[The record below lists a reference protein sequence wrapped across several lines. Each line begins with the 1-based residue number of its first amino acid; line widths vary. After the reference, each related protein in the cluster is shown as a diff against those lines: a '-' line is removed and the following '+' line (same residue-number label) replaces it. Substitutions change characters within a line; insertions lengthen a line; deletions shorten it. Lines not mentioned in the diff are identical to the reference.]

1 MTKNLTPVTDATGE
15 FAPADDVFAALESIP
30 ALHDNDPDREAA
42 RDQMERAHKMGLS
55 MIRKA
60 AELTQ
65 TEMASRLG
73 VKQTSVSRLETR
85 PDMLMSTL
93 RNYLDAAGAEH
104 PRIVVTIAGIDY
116 EVDLEAFA

>member
-1 MTKNLTPVTDATGE
+1 MNDHRIPEDAPGG

-30 ALHDNDPDREAA
+30 GLHDNQAARDAA

-55 MIRKA
+55 MIRRA

-65 TEMASRLG
+65 SEVADRLG
-73 VKQTSVSRLETR
+73 VKQTSVSRLEAR

-104 PRIVVTIAGIDY
+104 PRIVVTIAGTDY